1 MTKKGFSLLELVV
14 VLAVMGTLAA
24 VAVPVFSSV
33 TDNSAVGALVSS
45 ADGIAKSAN
54 SRAQSDPLN
63 PGRGTTI
70 NDIVLAASDVQDVE
84 LLAGDGATS
93 GVRIYG
99 QKDLCINVSIT
110 GNASGSVAGSGDPYE
125 CISGNPATTPTT
137 APPSSNSPTTPTT
150 VVAQLVPLAPSIT
163 GVVTGNLS
171 LTVNFTAE
179 SSSSRP
185 VSSISAR
192 ISADSYAPAPVTLGA
207 SASSASFT
215 GLQEGVLYT
224 IYVSSVNS
232 AGESTSSTTGTAVVV
247 PDQVSGVAVNL
258 TGPTTATVSWSALP
272 STPAV
277 PVEGYHVWVA
287 PSGGTP
293 ALVGTSSSTSF
304 ALTGLT
310 PGASYSYYVTAYNSS
325 TEGAPSSSASLVV
338 FTAPAA
344 PAVSVSSLG
353 NGSVTLGF
361 SAPSAT
367 DAAPVTFY
375 RVFLEGQQ
383 VTSLPSSSSS
393 YTFTG
398 LTPGQ
403 TYSMSVSAGNVSGV
417 SSPTTVSQVV
427 YDTPLVVTGLSAL
440 FDASSSS
447 TANLAWSSLPDV
459 SGYMVYKLG
468 SSGIYVLDGTT
479 GSATTYAA
487 TGLTPGTSYSFKV
500 AAFNSSM
507 IGPLSAAVTVTP
519 GVFAPTLVSASAQVE
534 SVVLVWS
541 HADRPS
547 LDGYRVF
554 HAATNVSVGGD
565 VSPSPQGDGSFST
578 TISGLTMGT
587 SYQFYMKAFADTRVS
602 SASNTVSFTTTFT
615 APPAPVIYW
624 AGVSPASKSASLVVV
639 DGMVTSPLVSED
651 DDEVEDPRVC
661 WAPHSRAVRYQ
672 VFTQNISANG
682 VYQLSHVVEKPSS
695 GWGSEACSD
704 SLVFAELSEHGVKVT
719 AVDSG
724 ARESVFSNQREV
736 TKGRKALRGEISP
749 AVPAQEAVAAVAEV
763 PYQAAQAAIYRYH
776 AAETAFSHYSCATGS
791 LSGST
796 CSWTSVSGSATPTFR
811 SQVST
816 SSATATAV
824 YGTATG
830 SESQSATATYSTST
844 GSESQ
849 SATPVYGTGTGSES
863 MSAYA
868 NVRFHD
874 GYSCPSG
881 WTLDGSQCR
890 RTYTFPVLTGYSCP
904 GGWSLDGSQCR
915 RTYTV
920 SVHTGYSCPGG
931 WSVDGSQCRRTYTYT
946 VQTGTS
952 YSCPNGG
959 SLSGTQCNSTTTVQ
973 DGWSCPGGTSVSGSQ
988 CLSSN
993 SAAATANYTTVRD
1006 AYNELLAAAIPEQ
1019 AYVAPQA
1026 AIPYRAFQAAVIGVI
1041 RAKISNQ
1048 YR

>member
-1 MTKKGFSLLELVV
+1 MRRKGYSLLELVV

-24 VAVPVFSSV
+24 VAVPVFSNV
-33 TDNSAVGALVSS
+33 TDNSSTGALVSS
-45 ADGIAKSAN
+45 ADGIVKSAN

-70 NDIVLAASDVQDVE
+70 NDIVLAASDAEDVE
-84 LLAGDGATS
+84 LIAGDGATS

-110 GNASGSVAGSGDPYE
+110 GSASDSVASTGDPYE
-125 CISGNPATTPTT
+125 CLSGSPVTTSTT
-137 APPSSNSPTTPTT
+137 APSSNNSPTTTTT

-163 GVVTGNLS
+163 GVVPGNLS

-192 ISADSYAPAPVTLGA
+192 ISAGSYAPAPVSLDA

-215 GLQEGVLYT
+215 GLQSGVLYT
-224 IYVSSVNS
+224 IYVASVNS
-232 AGESTSSTTGTAVVV
+232 AGESTSSTTATAVAA
-247 PDQVSGVAVNL
+247 PDQVSGVAANL
-258 TGPTTATVSWSALP
+258 TGPTTATVSWSGVS

-293 ALVGTSSSTSF
+293 AMVGASSSTSF
-304 ALTGLT
+304 SHTGLT
-310 PGASYSYYVTAYNSS
+310 PGASYSYYVSAYNSS
-325 TEGAPSSSASLVV
+325 TEGALSSPALLVV

-344 PAVSVSSLG
+344 PAVNVSSLG
-353 NGSVTLGF
+353 SGSVTLGF

-367 DAAPVTFY
+367 SAAPVTFY
-375 RVFLEGQQ
+375 RVSLEGQQ

-403 TYSMSVSAGNVSGV
+403 TYSMSVAAGNVSGV
-417 SSPTTVSQVV
+417 SSPTTVSQMV

-447 TANLAWSSLPDV
+447 KANLAWSSLPNV
-459 SGYMVYKLG
+459 SGYMVYRL
-468 SSGIYVLDGTT
+468 SSGIYVLDGTV

-500 AAFNSSM
+500 AAFSESM
-507 IGPLSAAVTVTP
+507 VGPLSAAVSVTP
-519 GVFAPTLVSASAQVE
+519 GVFAPTLVSASALAE

-554 HAATNVSVGGD
+554 DAATNVSVGSD

-624 AGVSPASKSASLVVV
+624 AGLSPASKAVSLVVV
-639 DGMVTSPLVSED
+639 DGMVTSPLVSES
-651 DDEVEDPRVC
+651 DEVEDPRVC
-661 WAPHSRAVRYQ
+661 WAPHSRATRYQ
-672 VFTQNISANG
+672 VFTHNISANG
-682 VYQLSHVVEKPSS
+682 VYQLNHVLEIPSS
-695 GWGSEACSD
+695 GWGSEVCSN
-704 SLVFAELSEHGVKVT
+704 SLVFAELSDHGVKVT

-724 ARESVFSNQREV
+724 ARESVFSNKREV
-736 TKGRKALRGEISP
+736 TKGRNALRGEISA
-749 AVPAQEAVAAVAEV
+749 AVPAQEAVAEVVEV
-763 PYQAAQAAIYRYH
+763 PYRAAQAATYRYVP
-776 AAETAFSHYSCATGS
+776 AQTQFSHYSCATGS
-791 LSGST
+791 LSGSSCNWST
-796 CSWTSVSGSATPTFR
+796 HTGYSCPGGYSLSGASCSYTSQSPATEI
-811 SQVST
+811 
-816 SSATATAV
+816 
-824 YGTATG
+824 YGTGTG
-830 SESQSATATYSTST
+830 SESQSATPNYGTGT

-863 MSAYA
+863 QSAFVEY
-868 NVRFHD
+868 
-874 GYSCPSG
+874 Y
-881 WTLDGSQCR
+881 
-890 RTYTFPVLTGYSCP
+890 TYTYSCP
-904 GGWSLDGSQCR
+904 GGWSRSGGTCSRSVFTVNSTATWQYSERGRSCSSQGYTLSGGQCGSWSTQ
-915 RTYTV
+915 TQNASSTISGTV
-920 SVHTGYSCPGG
+920 YGCPGG
-931 WSVDGSQCRRTYTYT
+931 WS
-946 VQTGTS
+946 
-952 YSCPNGG
+952 
-959 SLSGTQCNSTTTVQ
+959 LSGSTCSRAETTAATPVY
-973 DGWSCPGGTSVSGSQ
+973 SSQ
-988 CLSSN
+988 
-993 SAAATANYTTVRD
+993 SAAATAHYATVRD
-1006 AYNELLAAAIPEQ
+1006 AYQELLTAAIPEQ
-1019 AYVAPQA
+1019 AYVAPRA
-1026 AIPYRAFQAAVIGVI
+1026 AIPYRAFQPAVIGI
-1041 RAKISNQ
+1041 TRAKINNQ

>member
-1 MTKKGFSLLELVV
+1 
-14 VLAVMGTLAA
+14 
-24 VAVPVFSSV
+24 
-33 TDNSAVGALVSS
+33 
-45 ADGIAKSAN
+45 
-54 SRAQSDPLN
+54 
-63 PGRGTTI
+63 
-70 NDIVLAASDVQDVE
+70 VQDVE

-110 GNASGSVAGSGDPYE
+110 GSASGSVAGSGDPYE
-125 CISGNPATTPTT
+125 CLSGNPATTPTT
-137 APPSSNSPTTPTT
+137 APPSNNSPTTSTT

-163 GVVTGNLS
+163 GVVPGNLS

-192 ISADSYAPAPVTLGA
+192 ISADSYAPAPVTLSA

-215 GLQEGVLYT
+215 GLQSGVLYT

-232 AGESTSSTTGTAVVV
+232 AGESTSSTTATAVVA
-247 PDQVSGVAVNL
+247 PDQVSGVTVNL

-272 STPAV
+272 GTAAV
-277 PVEGYHVWVA
+277 PVEGYHVWVT

-293 ALVGTSSSTSF
+293 AMVGASSSTSF
-304 ALTGLT
+304 PLTGLT
-310 PGASYSYYVTAYNSS
+310 PGASYSYYVTAYNSN
-325 TEGAPSSSASLVV
+325 TEGAPSSSAPLVV
-338 FTAPAA
+338 FTAPVA

-403 TYSMSVSAGNVSGV
+403 TYSMSISAGNVSGV

-447 TANLAWSSLPDV
+447 KANIAWSSLSSV
-459 SGYMVYKLG
+459 SGYMVYKL
-468 SSGIYVLDGTT
+468 SSGIYVLDGTV

-507 IGPLSAAVTVTP
+507 VGPLSAAVSVTP
-519 GVFAPTLVSASAQVE
+519 GVFAPTLVSASASAE

-554 HAATNVSVGGD
+554 NAATNASVGSD

-587 SYQFYMKAFADTRVS
+587 SYQFYVKAFADTRVS

-624 AGVSPASKSASLVVV
+624 AGVSPASKAVSLVVV
-639 DGMVTSPLVSED
+639 DGMVTSPLVSES
-651 DDEVEDPRVC
+651 DEVEDPRVC
-661 WAPHSRAVRYQ
+661 WVPHSRATRYQ
-672 VFTQNISANG
+672 VFTHNISANG
-682 VYQLSHVVEKPSS
+682 VYQLNHVVGKPSS
-695 GWGSEACSD
+695 GWGSEACSN
-704 SLVFAELSEHGVKVT
+704 SLVFSELSEHGVKVT

-724 ARESVFSNQREV
+724 ARESVFSNKREV
-736 TKGRKALRGEISP
+736 TKGRKALRGEISA

-763 PYQAAQAAIYRYH
+763 PYRAAQAATYRYVP
-776 AAETAFSHYSCATGS
+776 AQTQFSHYSCATGS
-791 LSGST
+791 LSGSSCNWST
-796 CSWTSVSGSATPTFR
+796 HTGYSCSIGSLAGASCSYNAAVAAYPSYTTQWAWLNATPI
-811 SQVST
+811 
-816 SSATATAV
+816 
-824 YGTATG
+824 YGTGTG
-830 SESQSATATYSTST
+830 SESQSATA
-844 GSESQ
+844 
-849 SATPVYGTGTGSES
+849 VYGTGTGSES
-863 MSAYA
+863 QSAFVEYYTYT
-868 NVRFHD
+868 
-874 GYSCPSG
+874 YSCPGGWSRSG
-881 WTLDGSQCR
+881 GTCSRSVFTVNSTATWQYSERGRSCSSQGYTLSGGQCGSWSTQTQNASREISGTVYGCPGGWSLSGSQCR
-890 RTYTFPVLTGYSCP
+890 RSYTFPVFSHYSCP

-915 RTYTV
+915 RSYTFEV
-920 SVHTGYSCPGG
+920 LTGYSCPGG
-931 WSVDGSQCRRTYTYT
+931 WQLINPSGCERSYQEH
-946 VQTGTS
+946 TG
-952 YSCPNGG
+952 YYCEPGW
-959 SLSGTQCNSTTTVQ
+959 SLSGSTCSRAETTAATPVY
-973 DGWSCPGGTSVSGSQ
+973 SSQ
-988 CLSSN
+988 
-993 SAAATANYTTVRD
+993 SAAATAHYRKVRD
-1006 AYNELLAAAIPEQ
+1006 AYYELLTAAIPEQ
-1019 AYVAPQA
+1019 AYVAPRA
-1026 AIPYRAFQAAVIGVI
+1026 AIPYRAFQPAVIGI
-1041 RAKISNQ
+1041 TRAKINNQ